1 MTTHYLVVVAV
12 IIDHLTVLS
21 RPPLRDQFSG
31 FGASLLQHGGFGPGA
46 GQSFEQQFG
55 IISVLTLK
63 QGVNSFSIK
72 GLGDFTSLRDLA
84 GHGIAVSTQS
94 KGRKK
99 EGLLDKVHTLPCSY
113 PPKVVGW

>member
-1 MTTHYLVVVAV
+1 MVVVV
-12 IIDHLTVLS
+12 IIDHSLSS
-21 RPPLRDQFSG
+21 RPPPRDQFSG
-31 FGASLLQHGGFGPGA
+31 FGVSLLQHGGFGPGA

-84 GHGIAVSTQS
+84 GYGIAVSIQS
-94 KGRKK
+94 
-99 EGLLDKVHTLPCSY
+99 
-113 PPKVVGW
+113 